1 MGGKT
6 RDNNKKIFG
15 QFINIFSISMKHQVQ
30 SGREQID
37 YKFSS
42 STLFKTNT
50 KNFNGKTMKEIEHKI
65 KIDCGP
71 NPTWDGK
78 SSVRNG

>member
-42 STLFKTNT
+42 RY
-50 KNFNGKTMKEIEHKI
+50 IIQDYHKI
-65 KIDCGP
+65 F
-71 NPTWDGK
+71 
-78 SSVRNG
+78 